1 MTQIIKVLL
10 LTGLS
15 GAGKTFS
22 LKRLED
28 IGYEVIDNPP
38 LFTILDILNPEQFLP
53 AKIAI
58 GIDTRTRDFE
68 GESIEHIISH
78 LRNRK
83 DLDFKVVFLDCDDQV
98 LYHRY
103 AESRRPHPLLG
114 NVPIM
119 EAIAQER
126 VLLEP
131 LKKESDDVIDTSGLK
146 APEFTRL
153 LLHHFGEEKKSKV
166 QVHLTSFGF
175 RYGIPRNAEFLFDV
189 RFLLNPY
196 YETTLRPMNGRDGE
210 IQDYIRLDP
219 VYTLFINHVIET
231 FKILLPRYKQ
241 DLRKGLSIGIGCT
254 GGQHRSVFVVEELA
268 RFFEREN
275 AKTEIYHR
283 DLIHKKEH

>member
-1 MTQIIKVLL
+1 MTQTVQVLL

-28 IGYEVIDNPP
+28 IGYEVIDNTP
-38 LFTILDILNPEQFLP
+38 LFTILDILNPEKFLP
-53 AKIAI
+53 NKIAI

-68 GESIEHIISH
+68 GERIGEIIDH
-78 LRNRK
+78 LRTRK

-103 AESRRPHPLLG
+103 AESRRPHPLLD
-114 NVPIM
+114 NVPIID
-119 EAIAQER
+119 AIIQER

-131 LKKESDDVIDTSGLK
+131 LKAESDYVIDTSGLK
-146 APEFTRL
+146 APEFSRL
-153 LLHHFGEEKKSKV
+153 LLHHFGEEKNSKLH
-166 QVHLTSFGF
+166 VHLTSFGF

-196 YETTLRPMNGRDGE
+196 YEADLRPMNGKDLP

-219 VYTLFINHVIET
+219 VYTLFINHMIET
-231 FKILLPRYKQ
+231 FTILLPRYRQ
-241 DLRKGLSIGIGCT
+241 DLRKGLSICVGCT

-268 RFFEREN
+268 AFFGKQN
-275 AKTEIYHR
+275 AKVEVYHR
-283 DLIHKKEH
+283 DLSHKKE